1 MSAVAPSRLAALRQ
15 LQCAIFQTAY
25 NPKSLRTGAK
35 YLRAR
40 LVGPSM
46 VKYYPPNWGVSDF
59 RKTRRGAD
67 LLVDEDLEWR
77 VQSIEDRKARGKG
90 TPTKAKN
97 KGTLPH
103 PLPPASGSFALQARV
118 VVRTAGDEVV
128 LPCPHVSENLTFA
141 LAACRLRHSRSEV
154 FLILRIIPLENPSR
168 PANVDS
174 SRTSTYT
181 WSNPLL
187 YTYRLNTSANRCE
200 HTYS

>member
-97 KGTLPH
+97 KGTWPH

-118 VVRTAGDEVV
+118 VARTAGDNTT
-128 LPCPHVSENLTFA
+128 LPVPYVSENPSFA
-141 LAACRLRHSRSEV
+141 LAACRLRCDRFELFLVLRV
-154 FLILRIIPLENPSR
+154 FHPHLENSSYASKR
-168 PANVDS
+168 HFLSHVLNRMVSNFLHYVQVTYVDE
-174 SRTSTYT
+174 
-181 WSNPLL
+181 PV
-187 YTYRLNTSANRCE
+187 
-200 HTYS
+200 